1 VKDVVSDLLGRCI
14 NGARIKL
21 PTLLA
26 KNDLVGTVD
35 MDGPRDNEV
44 CKTTSA
50 ELQGFTTKVN
60 SDNRIR
66 VQNANH
72 IQTHTFNSKSF

>member
-21 PTLLA
+21 PTLA
-26 KNDLVGTVD
+26 KNDLVGTAD
-35 MDGPRDNEV
+35 MYGPRDNEIF
-44 CKTTSA
+44 KTISA
-50 ELQGFTTKVN
+50 ELQGFTTEVN

-66 VQNANH
+66 GQNANH